1 MAATYGQFCAVATAL
16 DVVGDRWTLLVVRE
30 LLAGPRR
37 YGELTRDLPGIATN
51 LLAGRLRDLEAAG
64 LVETVPGHG
73 DGRTRTYRLTD
84 AGGELRPV
92 VEALARFGLA
102 RLPDDTVGLAFRPQ
116 WLTLALEIL
125 LVPGALDRELVVR
138 FDLRTADDGASSV
151 WLRLDADGVHVADPD
166 DVATADVVVTGDA
179 AALVTA
185 VRDPARARGLAAA
198 GRLAVSGDADARR
211 RLAAALGGAAQ
222 NASR

>member
-1 MAATYGQFCAVATAL
+1 MAATYGQFCAVASAL

-64 LVETVPGHG
+64 LVATVPGNG

-84 AGGELRPV
+84 AGQELRPV

-102 RLPDDTVGLAFRPQ
+102 RLPDDTAGLAFRPQ
-116 WLTLALEIL
+116 WLRLALEIL

-138 FDLRTADDGASSV
+138 FDLGTAGHGAQSV
-151 WLRLDADGVHVADPD
+151 WVRLDAAGVHA
-166 DVATADVVVTGDA
+166 AGTEEGTTADVVVVGDA
-179 AALVTA
+179 AALVA
-185 VRDPARARGLAAA
+185 VVRDPGRARELAAA
-198 GRLAVSGDADARR
+198 GRLAVSGEADARR

>member
-1 MAATYGQFCAVATAL
+1 MAATYGQCCAVATAL

-64 LVETVPGHG
+64 LVETVPGAG

-102 RLPDDTVGLAFRPQ
+102 LLPDDTGGLAFRPQ

-125 LVPGALDRELVVR
+125 LVPGALDRVLVVR

-151 WLRLDADGVHVADPD
+151 WLRLDAAGVHVADEAPAPD
-166 DVATADVVVTGDA
+166 IVVTGDA

-185 VRDPARARGLAAA
+185 VRDPARARELAAT
-198 GRLAVSGDADARR
+198 GRLAVSGEADARR

>member
-64 LVETVPGHG
+64 LVATVPGAG

-84 AGGELRPV
+84 AGAELRPV
-92 VEALARFGLA
+92 VEALARFGIAL
-102 RLPDDTVGLAFRPQ
+102 LPDDTAGLAFRPQ
-116 WLTLALEIL
+116 WLRLALEIL

-138 FDLRTADDGASSV
+138 FDLRTADDGATSV
-151 WLRLDADGVHVADPD
+151 WLRLDATGVHAADEVP
-166 DVATADVVVTGDA
+166 APDVVVTGDA

-185 VRDPARARGLAAA
+185 VRDPARARELASA
-198 GRLAVSGDADARR
+198 GRLGVSGEADARR
-211 RLAAALGGAAQ
+211 RLAAALGGT
-222 NASR
+222 R

>member
-64 LVETVPGHG
+64 LVATVPGAG

-84 AGGELRPV
+84 AGAELRPV

-102 RLPDDTVGLAFRPQ
+102 LLPDDTAGLAFRPQ

-151 WLRLDADGVHVADPD
+151 WLRLDAAGVHVADEVP
-166 DVATADVVVTGDA
+166 APDVVVTGDA

-185 VRDPARARGLAAA
+185 VRDPARARELAAA
-198 GRLAVSGDADARR
+198 GRLAVGGGADARR
-211 RLAAALGGAAQ
+211 RLAAALGG
-222 NASR
+222 R